1 MSFMKLSTM
10 SFKKSSNL
18 SFKPLG
24 LSLLLIASSA
34 AFTGC
39 ASFLSATHKQPIAL
53 DPGQRTRGEVI
64 DDKQIETL
72 LEVNI
77 NKLDPSVKNANIDI
91 HSFNGVVLLTGQMP
105 SAQLRDMAGDTA
117 SAVKTVRQVHNQISV
132 ASKPTIY
139 SRIND
144 DWIATKITSKIA
156 NSRKVEVNRVK
167 IIVANREVF
176 IMGLL
181 TETETQQVTEMA
193 RTTTGVEKVVR
204 AVEIVPEHQRAP
216 L

>member
-1 MSFMKLSTM
+1 MKL
-10 SFKKSSNL
+10 KH
-18 SFKPLG
+18 LG
-24 LSLLLIASSA
+24 VSLLLIAPAVTLS
-34 AFTGC
+34 GC
-39 ASFLSATHKQPIAL
+39 TPFLSATHKQPITL

-64 DDKQIETL
+64 DDRKIETL
-72 LEVNI
+72 LKVNI
-77 NKLDPSVKNANIDI
+77 NKLDSRVKDVNIDI
-91 HSFNGVVLLTGQMP
+91 NSFNGVVLLTGQLP
-105 SAQLRDMAGDTA
+105 SAQLREMAGDTA
-117 SAVKTVRQVHNQISV
+117 SALKTVRQVHNQIQV
-132 ASKPTIY
+132 ASTPTIY

-181 TETETQQVTEMA
+181 TETEAQQVTEMA
-193 RTTTGVEKVVR
+193 RATTGVEKVVR
-204 AVEIVPEHQRAP
+204 AIEVVPDHQRAP